1 MTKTWFKLL
10 KTTVSKFSHVTETKG
25 KVTAQSNF
33 ACEVCRGNRHSL
45 MVLNLLVWELVG
57 RLVELH
63 LKLNKLKNKKSNTF
77 LWSFVDVTNK

>member
-33 ACEVCRGNRHSL
+33 ACEIDTV
-45 MVLNLLVWELVG
+45 
-57 RLVELH
+57 
-63 LKLNKLKNKKSNTF
+63 
-77 LWSFVDVTNK
+77 